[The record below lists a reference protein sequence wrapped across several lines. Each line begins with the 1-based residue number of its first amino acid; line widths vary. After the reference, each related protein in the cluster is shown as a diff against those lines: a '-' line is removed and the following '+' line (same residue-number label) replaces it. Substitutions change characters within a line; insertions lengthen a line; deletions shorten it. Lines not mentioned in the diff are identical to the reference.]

1 MRATSPEVRAAVE
14 PWLEARTVDQDAT
27 AFVREHAGV
36 LLAGIREAR
45 DDSKRPTVEQALGRD

>member
-1 MRATSPEVRAAVE
+1 VRAVVE
-14 PWLEARTVDQDAT
+14 PWLETRVVDADAT

-45 DDSKRPTVEQALGRD
+45 DDSKRPTVEQALGRDR